1 MRIKTHPAEV
11 LKLEFMESQ
20 NLKVEELAAA
30 LKLPVA
36 RLTAVL
42 EKQTSIDADL
52 ADSLAEYFGTSK
64 EFWLN
69 LQAQHDQ
76 SCTDYLLSSSTNAKR
91 LQESLEEVSTP
102 ASKETT
108 SVSIDFPNWMIEALN
123 SEANRLGIT
132 IQEVIKVWV
141 ADRIDKQASC

>member
-1 MRIKTHPAEV
+1 MEAAMRKKTHPAEV

-42 EKQTSIDADL
+42 EKQTSIDEDL

-69 LQAQHDQ
+69 LQALHDQ
-76 SCTDYLLSSSTNAKR
+76 SCTDYLLSSPANAKR
-91 LQESLEEVSTP
+91 LQESLE
-102 ASKETT
+102 
-108 SVSIDFPNWMIEALN
+108 D
-123 SEANRLGIT
+123 
-132 IQEVIKVWV
+132 V
-141 ADRIDKQASC
+141 AKDNTFAHDLIDK